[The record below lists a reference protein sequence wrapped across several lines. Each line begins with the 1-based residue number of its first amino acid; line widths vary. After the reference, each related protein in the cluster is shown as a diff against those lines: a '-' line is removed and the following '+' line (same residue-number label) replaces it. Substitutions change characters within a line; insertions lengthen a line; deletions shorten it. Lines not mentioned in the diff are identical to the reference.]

1 MRHLAGEWGQEVTR
15 SPQTPGKSPIRARDH
30 GSTHRIDR
38 DREWIHWI
46 KNDNLPELVH
56 RPGLIQWESSPE
68 DPTRFHASTD
78 AMRRS
83 ETKLRHIDASLRVRP
98 RTEAVTYLPE
108 WSRPK
113 SQPPANA
120 GMILTSSPGRSS
132 VS

>member
-1 MRHLAGEWGQEVTR
+1 M
-15 SPQTPGKSPIRARDH
+15 
-30 GSTHRIDR
+30 
-38 DREWIHWI
+38 

-68 DPTRFHASTD
+68 DPTRFHASTH
-78 AMRRS
+78 ALPRF
-83 ETKLRHIDASLRVRP
+83 ETKRRHFDASLRVRS
-98 RTEAVTYLPE
+98 RTEVVVYLPA
-108 WSRPK
+108 WSQPK